1 MAELKIAGKII
12 QVLPLAQGMS
22 KATGKEWKK
31 QDYVLET
38 TNDNFPKKVAFGL
51 FNERISQYNINLGDI
66 VTISFDV
73 ESREFNGRWYTD
85 LRVWRVEQGDTT
97 VAAAPAAA
105 QAAPAAPASSTPFPP
120 AQPQNPFGASQA
132 VSDPFSAPASQTD
145 DLPF

>member
-97 VAAAPAAA
+97 TGAAAPAPQAAPAAA
-105 QAAPAAPASSTPFPP
+105 TSTPFPP
-120 AQPQNPFGASQA
+120 AQPQNPFGANPVVQ
-132 VSDPFSAPASQTD
+132 DPFSAPASQTD